1 MDTNNKINVLLAD
14 DHTVIR
20 EGLKMLLETS
30 GDIKVVAEANN
41 GSEAVRLAKELQP
54 DVIVLDLAMPSMN
67 GVEATRQILQVQ
79 PEARILILSTYG
91 SEDCVDQAIDQGAMG
106 YLIKQTASQELQ
118 KAIRE
123 AKKGNTYFS
132 PSISKRFQSQQRETF
147 LRNGTGTRKEAP
159 RLTTRETEVLQLI
172 AAGYANKQIADQLS
186 ISIKTVEKHRQQM
199 MAKLNIH
206 EVATLTRYAISK
218 GLVAKAEPPKA
229 S

>member
-1 MDTNNKINVLLAD
+1 MDANKITVLLAD

-20 EGLKMLLETS
+20 EGLRMLLETS
-30 GDIKVVAEANN
+30 GDITVVAEADN
-41 GSEAVRLAKELQP
+41 GLEAVRLAKELRP
-54 DVIVLDLAMPSMN
+54 DVVVLDLAMPMMN
-67 GVEATRQILQVQ
+67 GVEATKEILQAHPSAKV
-79 PEARILILSTYG
+79 LMLSTYG
-91 SEDCVDQAIDQGAMG
+91 SEDCVDQAIDEGAVG

-123 AKKGNTYFS
+123 AKRGNSYFS
-132 PSISKRFQSQQRETF
+132 PAISKRFHSQQRETF
-147 LRNGTGTRKEAP
+147 LRNGTAVRKESP

-172 AAGYANKQIADQLS
+172 AAGYANKQIADALD

-218 GLVAKAEPPKA
+218 GLVATAAPPNGM
-229 S
+229 